1 MEVEGEEL
9 LKESKEYKVVNSFKE
24 AYRATSYIGGGV
36 SAGFG
41 VARAATIIAES
52 SSSAASTATSIAVGV
67 GATALKVVGASL
79 FVVGA
84 VVGVACGGYF
94 TNKYCQELIQ
104 KFENFF

>member
-41 VARAATIIAES
+41 VARAATIMPNH
-52 SSSAASTATSIAVGV
+52 
-67 GATALKVVGASL
+67 LHQQHL
-79 FVVGA
+79 LRH
-84 VVGVACGGYF
+84 
-94 TNKYCQELIQ
+94 QLPLELGQ
-104 KFENFF
+104 QL